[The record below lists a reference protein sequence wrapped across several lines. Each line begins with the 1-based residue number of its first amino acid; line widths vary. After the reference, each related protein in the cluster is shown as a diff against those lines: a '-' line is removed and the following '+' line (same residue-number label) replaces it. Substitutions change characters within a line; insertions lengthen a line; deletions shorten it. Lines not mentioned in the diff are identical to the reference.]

1 MDSIVD
7 EFVELV
13 KIDAESG
20 SEAQMAAAVAGKLRG
35 IGLEV
40 EQDNAGNV
48 IGRLSAHGSGC
59 SCGDAIMLCA
69 HLDRVPPGKGVNP
82 VIRDGVVY
90 SSGDTVLA
98 ADDIAGVTAILAGL
112 RMAKASGKCLPP
124 VEVVFTVSEERGLR
138 GAKQLD
144 YSRLASKTGYIFD
157 AADPV
162 GTVILSSPTHMGL
175 EVQITGRAAH
185 AAANPED
192 GISAIQVAAEAIV
205 EFPFG
210 RVDAQTTANVGIMS
224 GGTATNIISEKAYF
238 KAEVRSLDHQRALGL
253 AEECAAKIRSI
264 VTRRNARADIATTVD
279 YCGYTIPKD
288 APVVERAVRAL
299 RTAGRDAVF
308 QSTMGGSDGNVFNA
322 HGIAC
327 VVLGIGSRDV
337 HSTRE
342 SQPIGELVAAAELAR
357 DIILVG

>member
-1 MDSIVD
+1 MIVD
-7 EFVELV
+7 EFIELV

-20 SEAQMAAAVAGKLRG
+20 DEAQMAAAVAGKLRS
-35 IGLEV
+35 IGLQV
-40 EQDNAGNV
+40 EQDGAGNV
-48 IGRLSAHGSGC
+48 IGRMSACASGC
-59 SCGDAIMLCA
+59 SRGESIMLCA
-69 HLDRVPPGKGVNP
+69 HLDRVPPGRGVNP
-82 VIRDGVVY
+82 VIRDGVIY

-112 RMAKASGKCLPP
+112 RTAKESGRCLPE

-144 YSRLASKTGYIFD
+144 YARLASKTGYIFD

-192 GISAIQVAAEAIV
+192 GVSAIQAAAEAIV

-210 RVDAQTTANVGIMS
+210 RVDAQTTANVGIVS

-238 KAEVRSLDHQRALGL
+238 KAEVRSLDHQRALDL
-253 AEECAAKIRSI
+253 AAKCAAKIRGTAS
-264 VTRRNARADIATTVD
+264 RRGARADIATTVD
-279 YCGYTIPKD
+279 YRGYTIPKD

-299 RTAGRDAVF
+299 KLAGRDAVF

-327 VVLGIGSRDV
+327 IVLGIGSRDV

-342 SQPIGELVAAAELAR
+342 SQPISELMAAAELAR
-357 DIILVG
+357 DLILVG

>member
-1 MDSIVD
+1 MIVD
-7 EFVELV
+7 EFIELV
-13 KIDAESG
+13 RIDAESG
-20 SEAQMAAAVAGKLRG
+20 SEAQMAAAVAGKLKG

-59 SCGDAIMLCA
+59 SCGDAVMLCA

-82 VIRDGVVY
+82 VVRDGVIY

-112 RMAKASGKCLPP
+112 RMAKASGQCLPP

-144 YSRLASKTGYIFD
+144 YARLASKTGYIFD

-192 GISAIQVAAEAIV
+192 GISAIQAAAEAIV

-210 RVDAQTTANVGIMS
+210 RVDAQTTANVGIVS

-238 KAEVRSLDHQRALGL
+238 KAEVRGLDHQRALNL
-253 AEECAAKIRSI
+253 AEECAARIRD
-264 VTRRNARADIATTVD
+264 TAARRGARADVATTVD
-279 YCGYTIPKD
+279 YRGYVIPKD
-288 APVVERAVRAL
+288 ATVVERAVRAL
-299 RTAGRDAVF
+299 RAAGRDAVF

-327 VVLGIGSRDV
+327 IVLGIGSRDV

-342 SQPIGELVAAAELAR
+342 SQPISELMAAAELAR
-357 DIILVG
+357 DLILVG

>member
-1 MDSIVD
+1 MIVD
-7 EFVELV
+7 EFIELV

-20 SEAQMAAAVAGKLRG
+20 SESQMAAAVADKLRG

-40 EQDNAGNV
+40 EQDSAGNV
-48 IGRLSAHGSGC
+48 IGRLPSHGCGC
-59 SCGDAIMLCA
+59 SCGGAIMLCA

-82 VIRDGVVY
+82 VIRDGVIY

-112 RMAKASGKCLPP
+112 RMAKASGQCLPP

-144 YSRLASKTGYIFD
+144 YSQLASKTGYIFD

-175 EVQITGRAAH
+175 EVEIIGRAAH

-192 GISAIQVAAEAIV
+192 GISAIRAAAEAIA

-210 RVDAQTTANVGIMS
+210 RVDARTTANVGMMS

-238 KAEVRSLDHQRALGL
+238 KAEVRSLDHQRALDL
-253 AEECAAKIRSI
+253 AKECASKICGTAASRG
-264 VTRRNARADIATTVD
+264 AHADVATTVD

-299 RTAGRDAVF
+299 RATGREVVF
-308 QSTMGGSDGNVFNA
+308 ESTMGGSDGNVFNA

-342 SQPIGELVAAAELAR
+342 NQPVSELVAAAELAR
-357 DIILVG
+357 DLILVG

>member
-1 MDSIVD
+1 MIVD
-7 EFVELV
+7 EFIELV
-13 KIDAESG
+13 KIDAESDH
-20 SEAQMAAAVAGKLRG
+20 EAQIAAAVADKLRG

-40 EQDNAGNV
+40 EQDDAGNI
-48 IGRLSAHGSGC
+48 IGRLSAHDSGC

-82 VIRDGVVY
+82 IVRDGVIH
-90 SSGDTVLA
+90 SGGDTVLA

-112 RMAKASGKCLPP
+112 RMARASGQCLPQ

-144 YSRLASKTGYIFD
+144 YSRLASRMGYIFD

-175 EVQITGRAAH
+175 EVEITGRAAH

-192 GISAIQVAAEAIV
+192 GISAIQAAAEAIV

-210 RVDAQTTANVGIMS
+210 RIDAQTTANVGIVS
-224 GGTATNIISEKAYF
+224 GGTATNIVSERAYF
-238 KAEVRSLDHQRALGL
+238 KAEVRSLDHQRTLSL
-253 AEECAAKIRSI
+253 AEECAAKIRDT
-264 VTRRNARADIATTVD
+264 VTRRGARADVATRVD
-279 YCGYTIPKD
+279 YRGYTIPVD
-288 APVVERAVRAL
+288 ASVVERAVRAL
-299 RTAGRDAVF
+299 KAAGREAVF

-327 VVLGIGSRDV
+327 VVLGIGSRNV

-342 SQPIGELVAAAELAR
+342 SQPISELIAAAELAR
-357 DIILVG
+357 DLILVG